1 MSLPPRLLTQPQ
13 ELLVQE
19 VTPSSLC
26 ISDPLHLL
34 DVPRLKL
41 NILSHTDILEQWLI
55 RIPILCQFVSPKPK
69 PYGNNN
75 FSWFRGN
82 LFISCGVDPF
92 PFVFYLMKLHDL
104 PFFQNSLSLSAPP
117 SLPSISISL
126 SLYKLSV
133 YSVEITQGTVV

>member
-41 NILSHTDILEQWLI
+41 NILSHTDILEQ
-55 RIPILCQFVSPKPK
+55 
-69 PYGNNN
+69 
-75 FSWFRGN
+75 
-82 LFISCGVDPF
+82 
-92 PFVFYLMKLHDL
+92 
-104 PFFQNSLSLSAPP
+104 
-117 SLPSISISL
+117 
-126 SLYKLSV
+126 
-133 YSVEITQGTVV
+133 